1 MRSTAALFACLI
13 TPGLAPALAAAGA
26 DDVELPV
33 REVTVFKDGHALVL
47 REGRA
52 PTNAQG
58 DVQLFELPNPVLGA
72 FWPYSARDGVELRA
86 VTAGATTVDGERP
99 VRGLWELL
107 EQNVGATIAF
117 RDTSNERKQG
127 VIESLVGEGSRGGG
141 SGGAGPMVGVRIES
155 GLHLAPIASLRDV
168 TFLTGDVDQ
177 TTTEN
182 TSRNMLTMDLDWG
195 AARPGDEADVGLM
208 YLQRGLRWIPSY
220 RITIDGEG
228 GALVELQATLVNE
241 LIDLDEVTMNL
252 VIGAPSFAFA
262 GTPDPIGLQDQIAQ
276 LGQHFDRRAQ
286 TGLAMADALMS
297 QARFGERMDVQ
308 PEAGAGASPE
318 VIGGGRTEDLFVF
331 TLTGVSL
338 KQGERMVI
346 PVAEY
351 SATYED
357 VFRLDLPIAPPPFAW
372 QHFNTQQQR
381 DVANLLHKPRA
392 RHIIR
397 ITNGDEYPITTA
409 PALVMSRAGG
419 AEGGQPGRA
428 RVLAQGL
435 IPYTPARATADLAIN
450 EAFDIEFEQS
460 ERETER
466 RMNDTIFN
474 GSHFH
479 YAQLAGSMTLTN
491 HRDAPV
497 RVEVTRY
504 VLGALDDVPEGLEA
518 TATSVFTDDAFAAPD
533 DQRAHWWTWY
543 HWPWWWMRMNGA
555 AKLEWHTTLAPGA
568 SERVEWTWH
577 YWWQ

>member
-1 MRSTAALFACLI
+1 MRSTTALLACLI
-13 TPGLAPALAAAGA
+13 TPALAPAWAAAR
-26 DDVELPV
+26 DVALPV

-58 DVQLFELPNPVLGA
+58 DVQLFELPAPVLGA
-72 FWPYSARDGVELRA
+72 FWPYSAADGVDLRA

-117 RDTSNERKQG
+117 RDTSNERRQG
-127 VIESLVGEGSRGGG
+127 VIESLIGEG
-141 SGGAGPMVGVRIES
+141 GAGPGPMVGVRIDS
-155 GLHLAPIASLRDV
+155 GLHLTPLSHLRDV
-168 TFLTGDVDQ
+168 TFLTGDIDQ

-195 AARPGDEADVGLM
+195 NAQPNAEANVGLM

-220 RITIDGEG
+220 CITIDGEG
-228 GALVELQATLVNE
+228 GAHVELQATLVNE
-241 LIDLDEVTMNL
+241 LIDLDDVTMNL
-252 VIGAPSFAFA
+252 VIGAPTFAFA

-276 LGQHFDRRAQ
+276 LGQYFDVRAQ
-286 TGLAMADALMS
+286 TGDAMGRALLS
-297 QARFGERMDVQ
+297 QARFGERRDYQ
-308 PEAGAGASPE
+308 AEGGAGAPASPE

-346 PVAEY
+346 PVAQYE
-351 SATYED
+351 ATYED
-357 VFRLDLPIAPPPFAW
+357 VYRLDLTIAPPPFAW

-381 DVANLLHKPRA
+381 EVAKLLHKPRA

-397 ITNGDEYPITTA
+397 ITNGGQYPITTA
-409 PALVMSRAGG
+409 PALVMSKPAG
-419 AEGGQPGRA
+419 ERA

-460 ERETER
+460 EREIER
-466 RMNDTIFN
+466 RMNDTKFN
-474 GSHFH
+474 GLSFH

-504 VLGALDDVPEGLEA
+504 VLGALDDVPEGVEA
-518 TATSVFTDDAFAAPD
+518 TAASVFTDDAFAAPD
-533 DQRAHWWTWY
+533 QGHWWTWY

-555 AKLEWHTTLAPGA
+555 AKLQWHTMLAPGT
-568 SERVEWTWH
+568 SEAVEWTWH